1 MRRRPE
7 RRLKRR
13 PFFFIE
19 PILRNMGIIFKE
31 VLNFGKKKTE
41 ASSVKSFG
49 LSPNEAVVVEI
60 KRAVV

>member
-1 MRRRPE
+1 
-7 RRLKRR
+7 
-13 PFFFIE
+13 
-19 PILRNMGIIFKE
+19 MGIIFKE

-49 LSPNEAVVVEI
+49 LSPNETMVVEI